1 LGICRTGI
9 VDEDSWR
16 AYQGDSCLHE
26 VAPLEA
32 IFRFV
37 RHGGVPYVAQES
49 QLNIV
54 KVLSQTCDPSTSFEP
69 VDASSR
75 IA

>member
-9 VDEDSWR
+9 VDQDSWR

-26 VAPLEA
+26 VAPLET
-32 IFRFV
+32 IFSFV
-37 RHGGVPYVAQES
+37 RHGEVPYVAQES
-49 QLNIV
+49 QVNII
-54 KVLSQTCDPSTSFEP
+54 KLLSQTCDPSASFEP